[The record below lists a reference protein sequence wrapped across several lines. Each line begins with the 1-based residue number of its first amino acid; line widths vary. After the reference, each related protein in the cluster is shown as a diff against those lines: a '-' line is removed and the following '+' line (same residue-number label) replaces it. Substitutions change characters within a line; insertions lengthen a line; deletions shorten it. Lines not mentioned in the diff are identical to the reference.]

1 MCSQNKIIRAISLA
15 RRFRAMKAQALLIST
30 LAPFG
35 IVPAFGQTPT
45 PTPANVPPD
54 ATEIYAR
61 AHDGVTCLQWNVY
74 LPDAVVFQFPRPAV
88 LVAHTGGWRCGS
100 RNDDGAQKV
109 ATSLRNAGFIACSID
124 YRLDQE
130 QNFLGVPREQ
140 ICNSGCERQAK
151 AAYAHGLRPPADEI
165 QINDVQKAIIA
176 ARNPTCGM
184 LVGKVNHLVGL
195 LGGSA
200 GGTHALTAAACW
212 TTVNN
217 RPDAVVCLSG
227 VYQFNDPE
235 FLAGQPQN
243 RTNAYIYCQAD
254 SDTHPNLANGSNL
267 ELVVGDCA
275 PVYAFGSEFD
285 SITPHQL
292 ELLQEKFTGLDP
304 LDHLTQRIDGSSKHA
319 FAYWYD
325 PISVGSSSYVYNLVQ
340 NWLADRLIPM
350 P

>member
-1 MCSQNKIIRAISLA
+1 MVSPACSGMFTFLMLSIPI
-15 RRFRAMKAQALLIST
+15 
-30 LAPFG
+30 P
-35 IVPAFGQTPT
+35 QTGCSCGSRWRL
-45 PTPANVPPD
+45 
-54 ATEIYAR
+54 EI
-61 AHDGVTCLQWNVY
+61 D
-74 LPDAVVFQFPRPAV
+74 
-88 LVAHTGGWRCGS
+88 GS
-100 RNDDGAQKV
+100 RNDNGAKRV

-130 QNFLGVPREQ
+130 LLGVPRKQ
-140 ICNSGCERQAK
+140 ICNSGCESQAK

-165 QINDVQKAIIA
+165 QITDVQKAIIA

-195 LGGSA
+195 VGGSA
-200 GGTHALTAAACW
+200 GGTHALTAAAGW
-212 TTVNN
+212 TNLNN

-227 VYQFNDPE
+227 AYQLNDPE
-235 FLAGQPQN
+235 FLAGEPNN
-243 RTNAYIYCQAD
+243 RTDAYIYCQAD

-267 ELVVGDCA
+267 KLVEGDCA

-285 SITPHQL
+285 LITPHQL

-325 PISVGSSSYVYNLVQ
+325 PISVNSSSYVYTLAQ
-340 NWLADRLIPM
+340 NWLANRLIPM